1 MPSTTGAVKGGSR
14 YSGSMAEEHQKTI
27 DFARNLATRSNGQE
41 EMHKT
46 RQILLQEWL
55 FAADGPF
62 THYNARRQRVGG
74 TQRAREDNRP
84 YCYSQTWLALLQ
96 F

>member
-27 DFARNLATRSNGQE
+27 DFASNLATRSNGQE

-62 THYNARRQRVGG
+62 THYNARRHKEALREH
-74 TQRAREDNRP
+74 ARTIDLIVIVK
-84 YCYSQTWLALLQ
+84 TWLALLQ